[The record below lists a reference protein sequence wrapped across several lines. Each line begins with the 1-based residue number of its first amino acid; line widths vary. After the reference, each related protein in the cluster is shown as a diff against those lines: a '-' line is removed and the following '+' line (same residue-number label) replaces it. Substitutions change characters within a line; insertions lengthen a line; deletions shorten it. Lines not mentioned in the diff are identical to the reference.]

1 MNPYFATL
9 LAYSAVLI
17 AVGWLASRKVR
28 SAGDFLVAGRRF
40 GPGVIF
46 ATFLAANIGAGS
58 TVGAAGL
65 GYRFG
70 LSAWWWV
77 GSAGIGCLI
86 LASMVGP
93 RLWRIA
99 KARGLE
105 TLGDYLDVRYHR
117 SVKAVIAVMLW
128 FGTLAILAGQLMA
141 ISWVLSVVIGLPKWQ
156 GCLAG
161 GTVAIA
167 YCAVGGLASSAIVN
181 IVELSV
187 TMTGLGLS
195 AIFALHSVGGWSG
208 LASALAQ
215 RSGVQAGVQGASQL
229 ANHAAVHGS
238 NLLSFTGAGP
248 RQILAYIAILVP
260 SFIVSPGL
268 VQKLYGARDGRAVRV
283 GVGLNAVAQLA
294 FAFVPALFGLV
305 ALARFPGLAN
315 PELALPMV
323 LVRGVPAWLGLWALA
338 AVFSAE
344 LSATDA
350 ILFMLSTSLA
360 VDLYRTFIR
369 PGVTTK
375 RLLAVSR
382 WTTVLAGCAGIAL
395 AIILPSV
402 IAAVSIF
409 YGLLAV
415 ALFVPVVLGLYW
427 PRMGTLGA
435 LSSIFAAI
443 AADLATHFATG
454 GRGLGFFSPPAIG
467 ILTGLIV
474 ALAVTIIAPRR
485 SAQTPAAPGSE
496 SAQGSIQT

>member
-1 MNPYFATL
+1 MNPYLLTL
-9 LAYSAVLI
+9 MGYSALLI
-17 AVGWLASRKVR
+17 AVGWIASRKVR
-28 SAGDFLVAGRRF
+28 NAGDFLVAGRRF

-86 LASMVGP
+86 LSATVGP
-93 RLWRIA
+93 RLWGVA
-99 KARGLE
+99 KARGLH
-105 TLGDYLDVRYHR
+105 TLGDYLDARYHR
-117 SVKAVIAVMLW
+117 AVKAVIAVLLW
-128 FGTLAILAGQLMA
+128 LGTLSILAGQLIA
-141 ISWVLSVVIGLPKWQ
+141 ISWVLAVVIGLPKWQ

-161 GTVAIA
+161 GAVAIA
-167 YCAVGGLASSAIVN
+167 YCAAGGLASSAIVN

-195 AIFALHSVGGWSG
+195 AIFALHSAGGWSG
-208 LASALAQ
+208 LGAALTARYGAQSANVVTVHAS
-215 RSGVQAGVQGASQL
+215 S
-229 ANHAAVHGS
+229 
-238 NLLSFTGAGP
+238 LLSFTGSGP
-248 RQILAYIAILVP
+248 RQIFAYVAILVP

-268 VQKLYGARDGRAVRV
+268 VQKLYGARDAKAVRV
-283 GVGLNAVAQLA
+283 GVGLNALAQLV

-305 ALARFPGLAN
+305 ALARFPGLTN
-315 PELALPMV
+315 SELALPTV
-323 LVRGVPAWLGLWALA
+323 LVHAVPAWLGLWALA

-369 PGVTTK
+369 PNVTQQ
-375 RLLAVSR
+375 RLLSVSR
-382 WTTVLAGCAGIAL
+382 TMTVLAGCAGIAL
-395 AIILPSV
+395 AIVLPSV

-427 PRMGTLGA
+427 PRMGTPGA
-435 LSSIFAAI
+435 LASIFAAI
-443 AADLATHFATG
+443 AADLAAYFSTG
-454 GRGLGFFSPPAIG
+454 GRGFGLLSPPAIG
-467 ILTGLIV
+467 ILTGLLAAI
-474 ALAVTIIAPRR
+474 AVTMIAPGR
-485 SAQTPAAPGSE
+485 SRAR
-496 SAQGSIQT
+496 I

>member
-1 MNPYFATL
+1 MNAYFVTL

-17 AVGWLASRKVR
+17 AVGWIASRKVH

-86 LASMVGP
+86 LASTVGP
-93 RLWRIA
+93 RLWGIA
-99 KARGLE
+99 KARGLQ
-105 TLGDYLDVRYHR
+105 TLGDYLDVRYHKA
-117 SVKAVIAVMLW
+117 VKAVIAVLLW

-141 ISWVLSVVIGLPKWQ
+141 ISWVLAVVIGLPKWQ

-161 GTVAIA
+161 GAVAIA

-195 AIFALHSVGGWSG
+195 AIFAMRSVGGWSG
-208 LASALAQ
+208 LTTALAG
-215 RSGVQAGVQGASQL
+215 RAGAPAASQI
-229 ANHAAVHGS
+229 ANHAVLQGS
-238 NLLSFTGAGP
+238 KLLSLTGAGP

-268 VQKLYGARDGRAVRV
+268 VQKLYGARDAKAVRV
-283 GVGLNAVAQLA
+283 GVGLNALAQLA

-315 PELALPMV
+315 PELALPTV

-369 PGVTTK
+369 PGVTPK

-395 AIILPSV
+395 AIVLPSV

-427 PRMGTLGA
+427 PRMGTPGA
-435 LSSIFAAI
+435 LAAIFAAI
-443 AADLATHFATG
+443 AADLVTHFATG
-454 GRGLGFFSPPAIG
+454 GRGLGYFSPPAIG
-467 ILTGLIV
+467 ILTGFIV
-474 ALAVTIIAPRR
+474 ALAVTMIAPRGGAR
-485 SAQTPAAPGSE
+485 VSDSLGGAGLRGE
-496 SAQGSIQT
+496 M

>member
-17 AVGWLASRKVR
+17 AVGWFASRKVR
-28 SAGDFLVAGRRF
+28 SAGDFLVAGRRL

-70 LSAWWWV
+70 LAAWWWV

-86 LASMVGP
+86 LASTVGP
-93 RLWRIA
+93 RLWQVA

-105 TLGDYLDVRYHR
+105 TLGDYLDVRYHKA
-117 SVKAVIAVMLW
+117 VKAVIAVILW

-141 ISWVLSVVIGLPKWQ
+141 ISWVLAVVIGLPKWQ

-161 GTVAIA
+161 GVVAIA
-167 YCAVGGLASSAIVN
+167 YCAAGGLASSAIVN

-195 AIFALHSVGGWSG
+195 AIFAMRSVGGWSG
-208 LASALAQ
+208 LTATLAGRVGGQASAQIA
-215 RSGVQAGVQGASQL
+215 SHAVVQGSK
-229 ANHAAVHGS
+229 
-238 NLLSFTGAGP
+238 LLSFTGAGP

-268 VQKLYGARDGRAVRV
+268 VQKLYGARDAKAVRV

-294 FAFVPALFGLV
+294 FAFVPAMFGLV
-305 ALARFPGLAN
+305 ALARFPGLTN
-315 PELALPMV
+315 PELALPTV
-323 LVRGVPAWLGLWALA
+323 LVRGVPPWLGLWALA

-360 VDLYRTFIR
+360 VDLYRTFIH

-395 AIILPSV
+395 AIVLPSV

-427 PRMGTLGA
+427 PRMGTPGA
-435 LSSIFAAI
+435 LASIFSAI
-443 AADLATHFATG
+443 AADLAAHFATG
-454 GRGLGFFSPPAIG
+454 GRGLGYFSPPAVG
-467 ILTGLIV
+467 IFTGLIV
-474 ALAVTIIAPRR
+474 ALAVTMIAPRR
-485 SAQTPAAPGSE
+485 SAGPLDALGSE
-496 SAQGSIQT
+496 GAHGGGRT

>member
-86 LASMVGP
+86 LASTVGP

-117 SVKAVIAVMLW
+117 SVKAVIAVILW

-141 ISWVLSVVIGLPKWQ
+141 ISWVLAVVIGLPKWQ

-161 GTVAIA
+161 GAVAIA

-195 AIFALHSVGGWSG
+195 AIFALRSVGGWSG
-208 LASALAQ
+208 LSRALAAAQ
-215 RSGVQAGVQGASQL
+215 VVNLAAGHVVVRG
-229 ANHAAVHGS
+229 N

-268 VQKLYGARDGRAVRV
+268 VQKLYGARNARAVRV

-315 PELALPMV
+315 AELALPTV

-360 VDLYRTFIR
+360 VDLYRTFMR
-369 PGVTTK
+369 PNVTTR

-382 WTTVLAGCAGIAL
+382 WTTVLAGCAGISL

-427 PRMGTLGA
+427 PRMGTSGA
-435 LSSIFAAI
+435 LASIFAAI

-454 GRGLGFFSPPAIG
+454 GRGLGLLSPPAIG
-467 ILTGLIV
+467 ILTGLTV

-485 SAQTPAAPGSE
+485 SAQTPAALGGDRT
-496 SAQGSIQT
+496 QGSIQT

>member
-1 MNPYFATL
+1 MNPYFIAL

-17 AVGWLASRKVR
+17 GVGWLASRKVQ

-70 LSAWWWV
+70 LAAWWWV

-86 LASMVGP
+86 LASTIGP
-93 RLWRIA
+93 RLWRRA
-99 KARGLE
+99 KSLGLQ
-105 TLGDYLDVRYHR
+105 TLGDYLDVRYHK
-117 SVKAVIAVMLW
+117 SVKAVIAVLLW

-141 ISWVLSVVIGLPKWQ
+141 ISWVLAVVIGLPKWQ
-156 GCLAG
+156 GCFAG
-161 GTVAIA
+161 GAVAIA

-195 AIFALHSVGGWSG
+195 AIFAMRSVGGWSG
-208 LASALAQ
+208 LAGALAA
-215 RSGVQAGVQGASQL
+215 RAAPQAAL
-229 ANHAAVHGS
+229 HG
-238 NLLSFTGAGP
+238 NKLLSITGAGP
-248 RQILAYIAILVP
+248 RQILAYVAILVP

-268 VQKLYGARDGRAVRV
+268 VQKLYGARDAKAVRV

-315 PELALPMV
+315 PELALPTV

-369 PGVTTK
+369 PNVTSK
-375 RLLAVSR
+375 RLLRVSR

-395 AIILPSV
+395 AIMLPSV
-402 IAAVSIF
+402 ISAVTIF
-409 YGLLAV
+409 YSLLAV

-435 LSSIFAAI
+435 LASIFAAI
-443 AADLATHFATG
+443 AADLAAYFSTA
-454 GRGLGFFSPPAIG
+454 GRGVGFLSPPAIG
-467 ILTGLIV
+467 ILTGFAV
-474 ALAVTIIAPRR
+474 ALLVTTIAPRR
-485 SAQTPAAPGSE
+485 PAGE
-496 SAQGSIQT
+496 L

>member
-17 AVGWLASRKVR
+17 AVGWIASRKVR

-70 LSAWWWV
+70 LAAWWWV
-77 GSAGIGCLI
+77 GSAGIGCFI
-86 LASMVGP
+86 LASTVGP
-93 RLWRIA
+93 RLWRVA

-105 TLGDYLDVRYHR
+105 TLGDYLDARYHKA
-117 SVKAVIAVMLW
+117 VKAVIAVMLW

-141 ISWVLSVVIGLPKWQ
+141 ISWVLAVVIGLPKWQ

-161 GTVAIA
+161 GAVAIA
-167 YCAVGGLASSAIVN
+167 YCAAGGLASSAIVN

-195 AIFALHSVGGWSG
+195 CIFAMHSVGGWSG
-208 LASALAQ
+208 LVSALAT
-215 RSGVQAGVQGASQL
+215 RVAAPGVL
-229 ANHAAVHGS
+229 RGS
-238 NLLSFTGAGP
+238 KLLSFTGAGP
-248 RQILAYIAILVP
+248 RQILAYVAILVP

-268 VQKLYGARDGRAVRV
+268 VQKLYGARDAKAVRL
-283 GVGLNAVAQLA
+283 GVGLNAVAQLG

-315 PELALPMV
+315 SELALPTV
-323 LVRGVPAWLGLWALA
+323 LVHAVPPWLGLWALA

-369 PGVTTK
+369 PGVTPK

-395 AIILPSV
+395 AIVLPSV

-427 PRMGTLGA
+427 PRMGTPGA
-435 LSSIFAAI
+435 LASIFAAI
-443 AADLATHFATG
+443 AADLAVHLATG
-454 GRGLGFFSPPAIG
+454 GRGLGLFSPPAIG
-467 ILTGLIV
+467 IATGLII
-474 ALAVTIIAPRR
+474 ALAVTIIAPCRNFGV
-485 SAQTPAAPGSE
+485 ADAPVGE
-496 SAQGSIQT
+496 ATQGSGQI

>member
-1 MNPYFATL
+1 MNPYLLTL
-9 LAYSAVLI
+9 MGYSALLI
-17 AVGWLASRKVR
+17 AVGWIASRKVR
-28 SAGDFLVAGRRF
+28 NAGDFLVAGRRF

-86 LASMVGP
+86 LSATVGP
-93 RLWRIA
+93 RLWGVA
-99 KARGLE
+99 KARGLH
-105 TLGDYLDVRYHR
+105 TLGDYLDARYHR
-117 SVKAVIAVMLW
+117 AVKAVIAVLLW
-128 FGTLAILAGQLMA
+128 LGTLSILAGQLIA
-141 ISWVLSVVIGLPKWQ
+141 ISWVLAVVIGLPKWQ

-161 GTVAIA
+161 GAVAIA
-167 YCAVGGLASSAIVN
+167 YCAAGGLASSAIVN

-195 AIFALHSVGGWSG
+195 AIFALHSAGGWSG
-208 LASALAQ
+208 LGAALTARYGAQSANVVTVHAS
-215 RSGVQAGVQGASQL
+215 S
-229 ANHAAVHGS
+229 
-238 NLLSFTGAGP
+238 LLSFTGSGP
-248 RQILAYIAILVP
+248 RQIFAYVAILVP

-268 VQKLYGARDGRAVRV
+268 VQKLYGARDAKAVRV
-283 GVGLNAVAQLA
+283 GVGLNALAQLV

-305 ALARFPGLAN
+305 ALARFPGLTN
-315 PELALPMV
+315 SELALPAV
-323 LVRGVPAWLGLWALA
+323 LVHAVPAWLGLWALA

-369 PGVTTK
+369 PNVTQQ
-375 RLLAVSR
+375 RLLSVSR
-382 WTTVLAGCAGIAL
+382 MMTVLAGCAGIAL
-395 AIILPSV
+395 AIVLPSV

-427 PRMGTLGA
+427 PRMGTPGA
-435 LSSIFAAI
+435 LASIFAAI
-443 AADLATHFATG
+443 AADLAAYFSTG
-454 GRGLGFFSPPAIG
+454 GRGFGLLSPPAIG
-467 ILTGLIV
+467 ILTGLLAAI
-474 ALAVTIIAPRR
+474 AVTMIAPGR
-485 SAQTPAAPGSE
+485 SRART
-496 SAQGSIQT
+496 

>member
-1 MNPYFATL
+1 MNPYLLTL
-9 LAYSAVLI
+9 MGYSALLI
-17 AVGWLASRKVR
+17 AVGWIASRKVR
-28 SAGDFLVAGRRF
+28 NAGDFLVAGRRF

-70 LSAWWWV
+70 LSACWWV

-86 LASMVGP
+86 LSATVGP
-93 RLWRIA
+93 RLWGVA
-99 KARGLE
+99 KDRGLH
-105 TLGDYLDVRYHR
+105 TLGDYLDARYHR
-117 SVKAVIAVMLW
+117 AVKAVIAVLLW
-128 FGTLAILAGQLMA
+128 LGTLSILAGQLIA
-141 ISWVLSVVIGLPKWQ
+141 ISWVLAVVIGLPKWQ

-161 GTVAIA
+161 GAVAIA
-167 YCAVGGLASSAIVN
+167 YCAAGGLASSAIVN

-195 AIFALHSVGGWSG
+195 AIFALHSAGGWSG
-208 LASALAQ
+208 LGAALTARYGAQSANVVTVHAS
-215 RSGVQAGVQGASQL
+215 S
-229 ANHAAVHGS
+229 
-238 NLLSFTGAGP
+238 LLSFTGSGP
-248 RQILAYIAILVP
+248 RQIFAYVAILVP

-268 VQKLYGARDGRAVRV
+268 VQKLYGARDAKAVRV
-283 GVGLNAVAQLA
+283 GVGLNALAQLV

-305 ALARFPGLAN
+305 ALARFPGLTN
-315 PELALPMV
+315 SELALPTV
-323 LVRGVPAWLGLWALA
+323 LVHAVPAWLGLWALA

-369 PGVTTK
+369 PNVTQQ
-375 RLLAVSR
+375 RLLSVSR
-382 WTTVLAGCAGIAL
+382 MMTVLAGCAGIAL
-395 AIILPSV
+395 AIVLPSV

-427 PRMGTLGA
+427 PRMGTPGA
-435 LSSIFAAI
+435 LASIFAAI
-443 AADLATHFATG
+443 AADLAAYFSTG
-454 GRGLGFFSPPAIG
+454 GRGFGLLSPPAIG
-467 ILTGLIV
+467 ILTGLLAAI
-474 ALAVTIIAPRR
+474 AVTMIAPGR
-485 SAQTPAAPGSE
+485 SRAR
-496 SAQGSIQT
+496 I

>member
-117 SVKAVIAVMLW
+117 SVKAVIAVILW

-141 ISWVLSVVIGLPKWQ
+141 ISWVLAVVIGLPKWQ

-161 GTVAIA
+161 GAVAIA

-195 AIFALHSVGGWSG
+195 AIFALRSVGGWSG
-208 LASALAQ
+208 LSRALAAAQ
-215 RSGVQAGVQGASQL
+215 VVNLAAGHVVVRG
-229 ANHAAVHGS
+229 N

-268 VQKLYGARDGRAVRV
+268 VQKLYGARNARAVRV

-315 PELALPMV
+315 AELALPTV

-360 VDLYRTFIR
+360 VDLYRTFMR
-369 PGVTTK
+369 PNVTTR

-382 WTTVLAGCAGIAL
+382 WTTVLAGCAGISL

-427 PRMGTLGA
+427 PRMGTSGA
-435 LSSIFAAI
+435 LASIFAAI

-454 GRGLGFFSPPAIG
+454 GRGLGLLSPPAIG
-467 ILTGLIV
+467 ILTGLTV

-485 SAQTPAAPGSE
+485 SAQTPAALGGDRT
-496 SAQGSIQT
+496 QGSIQT

>member
-1 MNPYFATL
+1 
-9 LAYSAVLI
+9 
-17 AVGWLASRKVR
+17 
-28 SAGDFLVAGRRF
+28 
-40 GPGVIF
+40 
-46 ATFLAANIGAGS
+46 
-58 TVGAAGL
+58 
-65 GYRFG
+65 
-70 LSAWWWV
+70 
-77 GSAGIGCLI
+77 
-86 LASMVGP
+86 MVGP

-117 SVKAVIAVMLW
+117 SVKAVIAVILW

-141 ISWVLSVVIGLPKWQ
+141 ISWVLAVVIGLPKWQ

-161 GTVAIA
+161 GAVAIA

-195 AIFALHSVGGWSG
+195 AIFALRSVGGWSG
-208 LASALAQ
+208 LSRALAAAQ
-215 RSGVQAGVQGASQL
+215 VVNLAAGHVVVRG
-229 ANHAAVHGS
+229 N

-268 VQKLYGARDGRAVRV
+268 VQKLYGARNARAVRV

-315 PELALPMV
+315 AELALPTV

-360 VDLYRTFIR
+360 VDLYRTFMR
-369 PGVTTK
+369 PNVTTR

-382 WTTVLAGCAGIAL
+382 WTTVLAGCAGISL

-427 PRMGTLGA
+427 PRMGTSGA
-435 LSSIFAAI
+435 LASIFAAI

-454 GRGLGFFSPPAIG
+454 GRGLGLLSPPAIG
-467 ILTGLIV
+467 ILTGLTV

-485 SAQTPAAPGSE
+485 SAQTPAALGGDRT
-496 SAQGSIQT
+496 QGSIQT

>member
-1 MNPYFATL
+1 MNPYFAML

-17 AVGWLASRKVR
+17 GAGWIASRKVK

-65 GYRFG
+65 GYRLG
-70 LSAWWWV
+70 LAAWWWV

-86 LASMVGP
+86 LATTVGP
-93 RLWRIA
+93 RLWQRA
-99 KARGLE
+99 KALGLQ
-105 TLGDYLDVRYHR
+105 TLGDYLDARYHR
-117 SVKAVIAVMLW
+117 SVKAVIAVLLW
-128 FGTLAILAGQLMA
+128 FGTLAILAGQIMA
-141 ISWVLSVVIGLPKWQ
+141 ISWVLAVVIGLPKWE

-161 GTVAIA
+161 GAVAIA
-167 YCAVGGLASSAIVN
+167 YCAAGGLASSAIVN

-195 AIFALHSVGGWSG
+195 VVFALHSVGGWSG
-208 LASALAQ
+208 LAAALA
-215 RSGVQAGVQGASQL
+215 ASPT
-229 ANHAAVHGS
+229 ASHAALQQTK
-238 NLLSFTGAGP
+238 LLSVTGAGP
-248 RQILAYIAILVP
+248 RQILAYLAILVP

-268 VQKLYGARDGRAVRV
+268 VQKLYGARDAKSVRV
-283 GVGLNAVAQLA
+283 GVGLNAIAQLA

-315 PELALPMV
+315 PELALPTV
-323 LVRGVPAWLGLWALA
+323 LMRAVPPWLGLWALA

-369 PGVTTK
+369 PSVTTK

-382 WTTVLAGCAGIAL
+382 GTTVLAGCAGIAL
-395 AIILPSV
+395 AIVLPSV

-427 PRMGTLGA
+427 PRMGTHGA
-435 LSSIFAAI
+435 LASIFAAI
-443 AADLATHFATG
+443 AADLVAHFATG
-454 GRGLGFFSPPAIG
+454 GRGIGYLSPPAIG

-474 ALAVTIIAPRR
+474 AVAVTMIAPRR
-485 SAQTPAAPGSE
+485 SAHAARVLGGKGAESGS
-496 SAQGSIQT
+496 GI

>member
-17 AVGWLASRKVR
+17 AVGWIASRKVH

-77 GSAGIGCLI
+77 GSAGIGCMI
-86 LASMVGP
+86 LASTVGP
-93 RLWRIA
+93 RLWGIA
-99 KARGLE
+99 KARGLQ

-117 SVKAVIAVMLW
+117 AVKAVIAVLLW

-141 ISWVLSVVIGLPKWQ
+141 ISWVLAVVIGLPKWQ

-161 GTVAIA
+161 GAVAIA

-187 TMTGLGLS
+187 TITGLGLS
-195 AIFALHSVGGWSG
+195 AIFAMRSVGGWSG
-208 LASALAQ
+208 LATALAS
-215 RSGVQAGVQGASQL
+215 RAGAPATSQIASHAVVQGSK
-229 ANHAAVHGS
+229 
-238 NLLSFTGAGP
+238 LLSLTGAGP
-248 RQILAYIAILVP
+248 RQILAYVAILVP

-268 VQKLYGARDGRAVRV
+268 VQKLYGARDAKAVRF

-294 FAFVPALFGLV
+294 FVFVPALFGLV

-315 PELALPMV
+315 PELALPTV
-323 LVRGVPAWLGLWALA
+323 LVRGVPPWLGLWALA

-369 PGVTTK
+369 PGVTPK

-382 WTTVLAGCAGIAL
+382 WTTVLAGCAGISL
-395 AIILPSV
+395 AIVLPSV

-427 PRMGTLGA
+427 PRMGTPGA
-435 LSSIFAAI
+435 LAAIFSAI
-443 AADLATHFATG
+443 AADLATHFASS
-454 GRGLGFFSPPAIG
+454 GRGFGYFSPPAIG

-474 ALAVTIIAPRR
+474 AFVVTMIAPRR
-485 SAQTPAAPGSE
+485 GRNVPI
-496 SAQGSIQT
+496 AQGSDASVRGEM

>member
-1 MNPYFATL
+1 MNPYLLTL
-9 LAYSAVLI
+9 MGYSALLI
-17 AVGWLASRKVR
+17 AVGWIASRKVR
-28 SAGDFLVAGRRF
+28 NAGDFLVAGRRF

-86 LASMVGP
+86 LSATVGP
-93 RLWRIA
+93 RLWGVA
-99 KARGLE
+99 EARGLH
-105 TLGDYLDVRYHR
+105 TLGDYLDARYHR
-117 SVKAVIAVMLW
+117 AVKAVIAVLLW
-128 FGTLAILAGQLMA
+128 LGTLSILAGQLIA
-141 ISWVLSVVIGLPKWQ
+141 ISWVLAVVIGLPKWQ

-161 GTVAIA
+161 GAVAIA
-167 YCAVGGLASSAIVN
+167 YCAAGGLASSAIVN

-195 AIFALHSVGGWSG
+195 AIFALHSAGGWSG
-208 LASALAQ
+208 LGAALTARYGAQSANVVTVHAS
-215 RSGVQAGVQGASQL
+215 S
-229 ANHAAVHGS
+229 
-238 NLLSFTGAGP
+238 LLSFTGSGP
-248 RQILAYIAILVP
+248 RQIFAYVAILVP

-268 VQKLYGARDGRAVRV
+268 VQKLYGARDAKAVRV
-283 GVGLNAVAQLA
+283 GVGLNALAQLV

-305 ALARFPGLAN
+305 ALARFPGLTN
-315 PELALPMV
+315 SELALPTV
-323 LVRGVPAWLGLWALA
+323 LVHAVPAWLGLWALA

-369 PGVTTK
+369 PNVTQQ
-375 RLLAVSR
+375 RLLSVSR
-382 WTTVLAGCAGIAL
+382 MMTVLAGCAGIAL
-395 AIILPSV
+395 AIVLPSV

-427 PRMGTLGA
+427 PRMGTPGA
-435 LSSIFAAI
+435 LASIFAAI
-443 AADLATHFATG
+443 AADLAAYFSTG
-454 GRGLGFFSPPAIG
+454 GRGFGLLSPPAIG
-467 ILTGLIV
+467 ILTGLLAAI
-474 ALAVTIIAPRR
+474 AVTMIAPGR
-485 SAQTPAAPGSE
+485 SRART
-496 SAQGSIQT
+496 

>member
-9 LAYSAVLI
+9 LVYSAVLI
-17 AVGWLASRKVR
+17 AVGWIVSRKVR
-28 SAGDFLVAGRRF
+28 TAGDFLVAGRRF

-70 LSAWWWV
+70 LAAWWWV

-86 LASMVGP
+86 LASTVGP
-93 RLWRIA
+93 RLWRVA

-117 SVKAVIAVMLW
+117 TVKAVIAVLLW

-141 ISWVLSVVIGLPKWQ
+141 ISWVLAVVIGLPKWE

-161 GTVAIA
+161 GAVAIA
-167 YCAVGGLASSAIVN
+167 YCAAGGLASSAIVN

-195 AIFALHSVGGWSG
+195 CIFAMRSVGGWSG
-208 LASALAQ
+208 LAAALSERASA
-215 RSGVQAGVQGASQL
+215 
-229 ANHAAVHGS
+229 HAAIQS
-238 NLLSFTGAGP
+238 SKLLSVTGAGP
-248 RQILAYIAILVP
+248 RQILAYVAILVP

-268 VQKLYGARDGRAVRV
+268 VQKLYGARDAAAVRL
-283 GVGLNAVAQLA
+283 GVGLNAVAQLV

-305 ALARFPGLAN
+305 ALARFPGLTN
-315 PELALPMV
+315 SELALPTV
-323 LVRGVPAWLGLWALA
+323 LVYAVPPWLGLWALA

-369 PGVTTK
+369 PGVTSK

-395 AIILPSV
+395 AIVLPSV
-402 IAAVSIF
+402 ISAVSIF
-409 YGLLAV
+409 YSLLAV
-415 ALFVPVVLGLYW
+415 ALFVPVLLGLYW
-427 PRMGTLGA
+427 TRMGTPGALGA
-435 LSSIFAAI
+435 IFAAI
-443 AADLATHFATG
+443 AADLATHFATS
-454 GRGLGFFSPPAIG
+454 GRGVGLLSPPAIG
-467 ILTGLIV
+467 ILTGFIV
-474 ALAVTIIAPRR
+474 ALVVTLIAPRR
-485 SAQTPAAPGSE
+485 IVRAADALNTDGAQACGE
-496 SAQGSIQT
+496 V

>member
-1 MNPYFATL
+1 MNPYFAML

-17 AVGWLASRKVR
+17 GAGWIASRKVK

-65 GYRFG
+65 GYRLG
-70 LSAWWWV
+70 LAAWWWV

-86 LASMVGP
+86 LATTVGP
-93 RLWRIA
+93 RLWQRA
-99 KARGLE
+99 KALGLQ
-105 TLGDYLDVRYHR
+105 TLGDYLDARYHR
-117 SVKAVIAVMLW
+117 SVKAVIAVLLW
-128 FGTLAILAGQLMA
+128 FGTLAILAGQIMA
-141 ISWVLSVVIGLPKWQ
+141 ISWVLAVVIGLPKWE

-161 GTVAIA
+161 GAVAIA
-167 YCAVGGLASSAIVN
+167 YCAAGGLASSAIVN

-195 AIFALHSVGGWSG
+195 VVFALHSVGGWSG
-208 LASALAQ
+208 LAAALA
-215 RSGVQAGVQGASQL
+215 ASPT
-229 ANHAAVHGS
+229 ASHAALQQTK
-238 NLLSFTGAGP
+238 LLSVTGAGP
-248 RQILAYIAILVP
+248 RQILAYLAILVP

-268 VQKLYGARDGRAVRV
+268 VQKLYGARDAKSVRV
-283 GVGLNAVAQLA
+283 GVGLNAIAQLA

-315 PELALPMV
+315 PELALPTV
-323 LVRGVPAWLGLWALA
+323 LMRAVPPWLGLWALA

-369 PGVTTK
+369 PSVTTK

-382 WTTVLAGCAGIAL
+382 GTTVLAGCAGIAL
-395 AIILPSV
+395 AIVLPSV

-427 PRMGTLGA
+427 PRMGTHGA
-435 LSSIFAAI
+435 LASIFAAI
-443 AADLATHFATG
+443 AADLAAHVATG
-454 GRGLGFFSPPAIG
+454 GRGLGYFSPPAIG

-474 ALAVTIIAPRR
+474 AVAVTMIAPRR
-485 SAQTPAAPGSE
+485 SAHVAGALGGEGAE
-496 SAQGSIQT
+496 SGGRI

>member
-1 MNPYFATL
+1 MNPYLLTL
-9 LAYSAVLI
+9 MGYSALLI
-17 AVGWLASRKVR
+17 AVGWIASRKVR
-28 SAGDFLVAGRRF
+28 NAGDFLVAGRRF

-86 LASMVGP
+86 LSATVGP
-93 RLWRIA
+93 RLWGVA
-99 KARGLE
+99 KARGLH
-105 TLGDYLDVRYHR
+105 TLGDYLDARYHR
-117 SVKAVIAVMLW
+117 AVKAVIAVLLW
-128 FGTLAILAGQLMA
+128 LGTLSILAGQLIA
-141 ISWVLSVVIGLPKWQ
+141 ISWVLAVVIGLPKWQ

-161 GTVAIA
+161 GAVAIA
-167 YCAVGGLASSAIVN
+167 YCAAGGLASSAIVN

-195 AIFALHSVGGWSG
+195 AIFALHSAGGWSG
-208 LASALAQ
+208 LGAALTARYGAQSANVVTVHAS
-215 RSGVQAGVQGASQL
+215 S
-229 ANHAAVHGS
+229 
-238 NLLSFTGAGP
+238 LLSFTGSGP
-248 RQILAYIAILVP
+248 RQIFAYVAILVP

-268 VQKLYGARDGRAVRV
+268 VQKLYGARDAKAVRV
-283 GVGLNAVAQLA
+283 GVGLNALAQLV

-305 ALARFPGLAN
+305 ALARFPGLTN
-315 PELALPMV
+315 SELALPTV
-323 LVRGVPAWLGLWALA
+323 LVHAVPAWLGLWALA

-369 PGVTTK
+369 PNVTQQ
-375 RLLAVSR
+375 RLLSVSR
-382 WTTVLAGCAGIAL
+382 MMTVLAGCAGIAL
-395 AIILPSV
+395 AIVLPSV

-427 PRMGTLGA
+427 PRMGTPGA
-435 LSSIFAAI
+435 LASIFAAI
-443 AADLATHFATG
+443 AADLAAYFSTG
-454 GRGLGFFSPPAIG
+454 GRGFGLLSPPAIG
-467 ILTGLIV
+467 ILTGLLAAI
-474 ALAVTIIAPRR
+474 AVTMIAPGR
-485 SAQTPAAPGSE
+485 SRAR
-496 SAQGSIQT
+496 I

>member
-1 MNPYFATL
+1 MNPYFVTL

-17 AVGWLASRKVR
+17 AVGWIASRKVHN
-28 SAGDFLVAGRRF
+28 AGDFLVAGRRF

-86 LASMVGP
+86 LASTVGP
-93 RLWRIA
+93 RLWRVA

-117 SVKAVIAVMLW
+117 AVKAVIAVILW
-128 FGTLAILAGQLMA
+128 FGTLSILAGQLMA
-141 ISWVLSVVIGLPKWQ
+141 ISWVLAVVIGLPKWQ

-161 GTVAIA
+161 GAVAIA
-167 YCAVGGLASSAIVN
+167 YCAAGGLASSAIVN

-195 AIFALHSVGGWSG
+195 AIFAMRSVGGWAG
-208 LASALAQ
+208 LASALAG
-215 RSGVQAGVQGASQL
+215 RVGAQVTGQIAS
-229 ANHAAVHGS
+229 HAVVRGS
-238 NLLSFTGAGP
+238 KLLSFTGAGP
-248 RQILAYIAILVP
+248 RQVLTYVAILVP

-268 VQKLYGARDGRAVRV
+268 VQKLYGARDAKAVRF
-283 GVGLNAVAQLA
+283 GVGANAVVQLA

-315 PELALPMV
+315 PELALPTV
-323 LVRGVPAWLGLWALA
+323 LVRGVPPWLGLWALA

-395 AIILPSV
+395 AIVLPSV

-427 PRMGTLGA
+427 PRMGTPGA
-435 LSSIFAAI
+435 LAAIFSAI
-443 AADLATHFATG
+443 AADLATHFASS
-454 GRGLGFFSPPAIG
+454 GRGFGYFSPPAIG

-485 SAQTPAAPGSE
+485 GGVRASVAQRGAAGMR
-496 SAQGSIQT
+496 GGM

>member
-1 MNPYFATL
+1 MNPYLLTL
-9 LAYSAVLI
+9 MGYSALLI
-17 AVGWLASRKVR
+17 AVGWIASRKVR
-28 SAGDFLVAGRRF
+28 NAGDFLVAGRRF

-86 LASMVGP
+86 LSATVGP
-93 RLWRIA
+93 RLWGVA
-99 KARGLE
+99 EARGLH
-105 TLGDYLDVRYHR
+105 TLGDYLDARYHR
-117 SVKAVIAVMLW
+117 AVKAVIAVLLW
-128 FGTLAILAGQLMA
+128 LGTLSILAGQLIA
-141 ISWVLSVVIGLPKWQ
+141 ISWVLAVVIGLPKWQ

-161 GTVAIA
+161 GAVAIA
-167 YCAVGGLASSAIVN
+167 YCAAGGLASSAIVN

-195 AIFALHSVGGWSG
+195 AIFALHSAGGWSG
-208 LASALAQ
+208 LGAALTARYGAQSANVVTVHAS
-215 RSGVQAGVQGASQL
+215 S
-229 ANHAAVHGS
+229 
-238 NLLSFTGAGP
+238 LLSFTGSGP
-248 RQILAYIAILVP
+248 RQIFAYVAILVP

-268 VQKLYGARDGRAVRV
+268 VQKLYGARDAKAVRV
-283 GVGLNAVAQLA
+283 GVGLNALAQLV

-305 ALARFPGLAN
+305 ALARFPGLTN
-315 PELALPMV
+315 SELALPTV
-323 LVRGVPAWLGLWALA
+323 LVHAVPAWLGLWALA

-369 PGVTTK
+369 PNVTQQ
-375 RLLAVSR
+375 RLLSVSR
-382 WTTVLAGCAGIAL
+382 MMTVLAGCAGIAL
-395 AIILPSV
+395 AIVLPSV

-427 PRMGTLGA
+427 PRMGTPGA
-435 LSSIFAAI
+435 LASIFAAI
-443 AADLATHFATG
+443 AADLAAYFSTG
-454 GRGLGFFSPPAIG
+454 GRGFGLLSPPAIG
-467 ILTGLIV
+467 ILTGLLAAI
-474 ALAVTIIAPRR
+474 AVTMIAPGR
-485 SAQTPAAPGSE
+485 SRAR
-496 SAQGSIQT
+496 I

>member
-1 MNPYFATL
+1 MNLYFATL
-9 LAYSAVLI
+9 LGYSAVLI
-17 AVGWLASRKVR
+17 AVGWIASRKVR
-28 SAGDFLVAGRRF
+28 TAGDFLVAGRRF

-58 TVGAAGL
+58 TVGPPGL
-65 GYRFG
+65 DYRFG
-70 LSAWWWV
+70 LAAWWWV
-77 GSAGIGCLI
+77 GSAGSGCLI
-86 LASMVGP
+86 LASTVGP
-93 RLWRIA
+93 RLWRVA

-105 TLGDYLDVRYHR
+105 SLGDYLDVRYHR
-117 SVKAVIAVMLW
+117 AVKAVIALLLW

-141 ISWVLSVVIGLPKWQ
+141 ISWVLAAVIGLPKWE

-161 GTVAIA
+161 GVVAIA

-195 AIFALHSVGGWSG
+195 CIFAMRSVGGWSG
-208 LASALAQ
+208 LAAALSERASA
-215 RSGVQAGVQGASQL
+215 
-229 ANHAAVHGS
+229 HAAIQS
-238 NLLSFTGAGP
+238 SKLLSVTGAGP
-248 RQILAYIAILVP
+248 RQILAYVAILVP

-268 VQKLYGARDGRAVRV
+268 VQKLYGARDAKAVRV

-305 ALARFPGLAN
+305 ALARFPGLTN
-315 PELALPMV
+315 SELALPTV
-323 LVRGVPAWLGLWALA
+323 LVHAVPPWLGLWALA

-369 PGVTTK
+369 PGVTSK

-382 WTTVLAGCAGIAL
+382 WTTVFAGGAGIAL
-395 AIILPSV
+395 AIVLPSV

-409 YGLLAV
+409 YSLLAV
-415 ALFVPVVLGLYW
+415 ALFVPVLLGLYW
-427 PRMGTLGA
+427 RRMGTSGALGA
-435 LSSIFAAI
+435 IFAAI

-454 GRGLGFFSPPAIG
+454 GRGVCSLSPPAIG
-467 ILTGLIV
+467 ILTGFIV
-474 ALAVTIIAPRR
+474 ALVVTLIAPRR
-485 SAQTPAAPGSE
+485 IVGAANALNTDGAQRSGEA
-496 SAQGSIQT
+496 